1 MTRKPKRYSLALLT
15 SLAITLGMLV
25 LTLTLIYQA
34 HRGMEAAKLRATSDS
49 VEELVFAV
57 NDRIRSL
64 TEPPITALLLLR
76 NSALTRVDSLEG
88 RLDHV
93 DVLADI
99 LRINEI
105 VDAAYIGYPN
115 GAFFLLRRLPE
126 GVDAPFAIPETTQFV
141 LQSVTQSDGNES
153 ESELRFYDSR
163 LGLLERRD
171 NPDTEYDPRQRSWYQ
186 EAAETDEIA
195 LTDPYVFYTT
205 RAIGVTLARK
215 AADSNA
221 VVGIDVTVSALSS
234 QLEALKLTPHTEI
247 AITDREGTVI
257 AYPDRNRMVAGPDHA
272 PQLAHLEQ
280 LDVPALDRVRAMPVS
295 TEARQFEIASGQ
307 WFGISADLR
316 SMHASGLQMLIAIP
330 ADELLA
336 DVWSLVRQQL
346 WVALGIVLI
355 LLVLG
360 WLMGRRLGKPLEQLA
375 SEVGELSRFRF
386 DTPITTESRIREAH
400 ELGVSLDDMAGT
412 IRSFQSIALTL
423 NRSQN
428 LDALLHGILNELIN
442 ILNEKHGAIY
452 LFRQPLSRLE
462 LAVAVGEGYRNAID
476 EIEQDQ
482 QDDDIVREL
491 RHRLANHAVYAVLRN
506 RENDLVGVLM
516 IDLDQAHFEALDENI
531 TRFVHQI
538 AGSAAV
544 AIETRQL
551 LEGQQRMIEGVVR
564 LIADAIDAK
573 SPYTSGHCERVP
585 KLARMIVDKV
595 IDADAGP
602 YRDFNMTEWE
612 RYEFHIAAWLH
623 DCGKITSP
631 EYVVDKATKLETIY
645 NRLHEIRTRFEVL
658 HRDLEIDYL
667 NRQLAGEDE
676 EQARQHRDALQQEL
690 QDDFHFLAQSN
701 IGGEAM
707 DDQAIARLGQI
718 GERRWLRHFS
728 NRLGLSH
735 DELQRHAETP
745 EPALPVEEKLLADKP
760 EHIVPWEEERKPPVA
775 RDDPRNR
782 WGFDMA
788 LPDTAYNYGERYNLS
803 IRRGTLTP
811 EERFKINEHIVQ
823 TIIMLDDLPLPD
835 RLSKVPRLAGTHH
848 EKMDGTGYPRQLP
861 GEELS
866 VPEKAMVIADIFEA
880 LTAVDRPYK
889 EGKTLT
895 QALGI
900 MVKMAQE
907 GHVDP
912 TMFNLFLRSGT
923 YLDYAR
929 NFLRE
934 GQIDEVDV
942 AAFTV
947 SEPQAS
953 VP

>member
-1 MTRKPKRYSLALLT
+1 MTRDPKRYPLALLT
-15 SLAITLGMLV
+15 SLAITLGMLI

-49 VEELVFAV
+49 VEDLVFAV

-64 TEPPITALLLLR
+64 TEPPVTALLLLR
-76 NSALTRVDSLEG
+76 GSTLAQAETLDERLEH
-88 RLDHV
+88 L

-99 LRINEI
+99 LRINHI
-105 VDAAYIGYPN
+105 VDAAYMGYPN
-115 GAFFLLRRLPE
+115 GEFFLLRRMPE
-126 GVDAPFAIPETTQFV
+126 DDTFLGAPGATQFV
-141 LQSVTQSDGNES
+141 LQTITLDENNQLKA
-153 ESELRFYDSR
+153 ELHFYSSR
-163 LGLLERRD
+163 LDLLERRA
-171 NPDTEYDPRQRSWYQ
+171 NPDTGYAPQQHNWYQ
-186 EAAETDEIA
+186 KAAGTNDIA

-205 RAIGVTLARK
+205 SAVGLTLARK
-215 AADSNA
+215 AADTPA
-221 VVGIDVTVSALSS
+221 VAGIDVTVSALSS
-234 QLEALKLTPHTEI
+234 QLEALKLTANTEI
-247 AITDREGTVI
+247 AIVDREGTVI
-257 AYPDRNRMVAGPDHA
+257 AYPDPSRMMAGPDHT
-272 PQLAHLEQ
+272 PQLAYLEQ

-295 TEARQFEIASGQ
+295 TEARQFSIADGE
-307 WFGISADLR
+307 WFGISAALR
-316 SMHASGLQMLIAIP
+316 PMHGAGLQMLIAIP

-336 DVWSLVRQQL
+336 DAWSLVRQQL
-346 WVALGIVLI
+346 WIALGLVLV

-360 WLMGRRLGKPLEQLA
+360 WRLGRQLGKPLEQLA
-375 SEVGELSRFRF
+375 TEVGELSRFRF
-386 DTPITTESRIREAH
+386 DTPISTESRIREAH
-400 ELGVSLDDMAGT
+400 GLGLAIEDMAGT
-412 IRSFQSIALTL
+412 IRSFQSISTTL

-428 LDALLHGILNELIN
+428 LDALLHGILNELIS
-442 ILNEKHGAIY
+442 ILNEKRGAIY
-452 LFRQPLSRLE
+452 LFRQPLSQLE
-462 LAVAVGEGYRNAID
+462 LAVSVGPERTAVID
-476 EIEQDQ
+476 GIAQHQTDT
-482 QDDDIVREL
+482 DITRDL
-491 RHRLANHAVYAVLRN
+491 RQRLTDHAVYAVLRN
-506 RENDLVGVLM
+506 RTNELVGVLL
-516 IDLDQAHFEALDENI
+516 IDLDEAHFGALDENTI
-531 TRFVHQI
+531 RFVNEI

-551 LEGQQRMIEGVVR
+551 IEGQQRMIEGVIR

-573 SPYTSGHCERVP
+573 SAYTSGHCERVP
-585 KLARMIVDKV
+585 KLAKMIVDKA
-595 IDADAGP
+595 IDTRSGP
-602 YRDFNMTEWE
+602 FTHFEMTEWE

-667 NRQLAGEDE
+667 NRRLAGEDDD
-676 EQARQHRDALQQEL
+676 QARPRKDALQAEL
-690 QDDFHFLAQSN
+690 QADFQFLAQTN

-707 DDQAIARLGQI
+707 DDSAVERVVRI
-718 GERRWLRHFS
+718 GDRRWLRYFS
-728 NRLGLSH
+728 DRLGLSH
-735 DELQRHAETP
+735 DERARHTAEP
-745 EPALPVEEKLLADKP
+745 EPALPVEETLLADKQ
-760 EHIVPWEEERKPPVA
+760 EHIVPWDEGRKPPVA

-788 LPDTAYNYGERYNLS
+788 LPDTAYNYGERYNLT

-823 TIIMLDDLPLPD
+823 TIIMLDELPLPD

-848 EKMDGTGYPRQLP
+848 EKVDGTGYPRQLP
-861 GEELS
+861 GEALS

-900 MVKMAQE
+900 MRNMARE

-912 TMFNLFLRSGT
+912 AMFNLFLQSGV

-929 NFLRE
+929 GFLGE
-934 GQIDEVDV
+934 QQIDEVDV
-942 AAFTV
+942 KVYTV
-947 SEPQAS
+947 AES
-953 VP
+953 